1 MGKGKTAAAAAAG
14 NNVLKVDE
22 ESQVLVS
29 NEQ

>member
-1 MGKGKTAAAAAAG
+1 MGKGKTAAAAAG